1 MEVFHV
7 RITSKGQITIPRD
20 LRTKLKLSK
29 GNYLA
34 ASLQGGKLVM
44 EPIREKSGKE
54 LLLQYAREHGQDK
67 LSLDEA
73 DRIYSSMPFAVSEQ
87 VGRLREE
94 GEY

>member
-7 RITSKGQITIPRD
+7 RVTSKGQITIPKD
-20 LRTKLKLSK
+20 LRNKLKVSK
-29 GNYLA
+29 GSYLA

-54 LLLQYAREHGQDK
+54 LLLEYAREHGQDR

-73 DRIYSSMPFAVSEQ
+73 DRIYSAMPFAVSEQ

-94 GEY
+94 GVY